1 MDRFNGHIVTCVAAK
16 TRVRLQCD
24 RLQVLRNEATGS
36 AIGPRRAPV
45 SLRANFAST
54 LASNVVLAA
63 SQWALLVL
71 ITKLGT
77 SELLGSYAFALALVT
92 PIAMFSHLNL
102 RSLLATD
109 VERRHPFG
117 DYLAVRLATTAV
129 GLAAIAVLALAGERG
144 RESVAVIMALGV
156 TLSAENVSDVYFGLL
171 QRRERM
177 DQVACSV
184 TARGMLSVAGLGAA
198 LWMTGSLVW
207 AVVALAAVRI
217 GVLLAYDI
225 PVASAGESMERTSVS
240 VEAGILRTSLPLGA
254 VLMLIALTSSLP
266 RYAIE
271 QKLGAGALGAF
282 AAVAS
287 LMGVGSTAVNALGQ
301 AATPRLAR
309 YHSARDRA
317 AFSRLAWQL
326 VGMALLLGAAGVA
339 AAAALG
345 PWFLGWIYR
354 PAYAAYA
361 GLLVWVMAAGIGSYT
376 AGALGY
382 VITSTRSFLPQAPLH
397 AAVAVSASIAS
408 WVLVPRLGLSGAAL
422 ALAISSVTQIAGD
435 LIILRSALREVA
447 A

>member
-1 MDRFNGHIVTCVAAK
+1 LDT
-16 TRVRLQCD
+16 
-24 RLQVLRNEATGS
+24 
-36 AIGPRRAPV
+36 PV

-77 SELLGSYAFALALVT
+77 SELLGAYAFALALVT

-102 RSLLATD
+102 RSVLATD
-109 VERRHPFG
+109 VAGHHPFG
-117 DYLAVRLATTAV
+117 DYLAVRLATTAI
-129 GLAAIAVLALAGERG
+129 GLAVMAAVALAAERG
-144 RESVAVIMALGV
+144 WESAAVIMALGV
-156 TLSAENVSDVYFGLL
+156 ALSAENVSDVYYGLL

-177 DQVACSV
+177 DQIAYSV
-184 TARGMLSVAGLGAA
+184 TARGILSVAGLGAA
-198 LWMTGSLVW
+198 LWTTGSLLW
-207 AVVALAAVRI
+207 AAVALAAVRI
-217 GVLLAYDI
+217 GLLLAYDM
-225 PVASAGESMERTSVS
+225 PVASAGESMERTGMG

-254 VLMLIALTSSLP
+254 VLMLIALTSNLP

-287 LMGVGSTAVNALGQ
+287 LMTVGSTAVNALGQ

-309 YHSARDRA
+309 YHSAGDRA
-317 AFSRLAWQL
+317 AFGRLAWQL

-339 AAAALG
+339 TAVVIG

-361 GLLVWVMAAGIGSYT
+361 GLLVWVMAAGIGTYT

-382 VITSTRSFLPQAPLH
+382 VITSTRRFAPQAPLH
-397 AAVAVSASIAS
+397 AAVAVSAGIAS
-408 WVLVPRLGLSGAAL
+408 WLLVPRWGLSGAAL
-422 ALAISSVTQIAGD
+422 ALAIAAVVQIAGD
-435 LIILRSALREVA
+435 LIILRRALREVA

>member
-1 MDRFNGHIVTCVAAK
+1 MRPNAGTVKPFEAAA
-16 TRVRLQCD
+16 
-24 RLQVLRNEATGS
+24 LRE
-36 AIGPRRAPV
+36 PV

-71 ITKLGT
+71 IAKLGT
-77 SELLGSYAFALALVT
+77 SELLGVYAFALALVT

-109 VERRHPFG
+109 VDRRHPFG
-117 DYLAVRLATTAV
+117 DYLAVRLATAAI
-129 GLAAIAVLALAGERG
+129 GLAAMAAVALAAQRG
-144 RESVAVIMALGV
+144 WESAAVALALGV
-156 TLSAENVSDVYFGLL
+156 ALSADNVSDVYYGLL

-177 DQVACSV
+177 DQVAYSV
-184 TARGMLSVAGLGAA
+184 TARGVLSVAGLGAV
-198 LWMTGSLVW
+198 LWTTGSLVW
-207 AVVALAAVRI
+207 AVVALAAARI
-217 GVLLAYDI
+217 AVLLAYDI
-225 PVASAGESMERTSVS
+225 PVASVGESLKRTGVS
-240 VEAGILRTSLPLGA
+240 VQAGILRTSLPLGA

-287 LMGVGSTAVNALGQ
+287 LMTVGSTAVNALGQ

-309 YHSARDRA
+309 YCSARDLA
-317 AFSRLAWQL
+317 AFGRLAWQL
-326 VGMALLLGAAGVA
+326 AGMALLLGAAGVA
-339 AAAALG
+339 TAALVG
-345 PWFLGWIYR
+345 PWFLGRIYR

-376 AGALGY
+376 ASALGY
-382 VITSTRSFLPQAPLH
+382 AITSARAFAPQAPLH
-397 AAVAVSASIAS
+397 AAVAVSAGIAS
-408 WVLVPRLGLSGAAL
+408 WLLVPRLGLSGAAL
-422 ALAISSVTQIAGD
+422 ALAIASLVQIAGD
-435 LIILRSALREVA
+435 LFILRRALREVA